1 MQTESCQVR
10 IIYLNVASLSISAI
24 TSPSSDQNQSVFWIC
39 NLQQYQYLSPL
50 AALNYTPTIQLLI
63 REFVL
68 LVYLVEE
75 CTTTQSSCSSSFH
88 QHLRYN
94 VRNHE
99 APFILN
105 LSWFEKSLPIVC
117 GPLLS
122 CCLSI
127 CLSRNLPFRYLD
139 SSSQLRLCWARGSLP
154 SQIRQLVG
162 QD

>member
-1 MQTESCQVR
+1 MLHLSASLPSHQHHQIRTNQCFRSATCNN
-10 IIYLNVASLSISAI
+10 INIYLHL
-24 TSPSSDQNQSVFWIC
+24 
-39 NLQQYQYLSPL
+39 L
-50 AALNYTPTIQLLI
+50 LNYTPTIQLFI

-75 CTTTQSSCSSSFH
+75 CTTTQSNCSSSFH

-127 CLSRNLPFRYLD
+127 CLSRNQPFRYLD
-139 SSSQLRLCWARGSLP
+139 SSSQFRLCWARGSLP

>member
-1 MQTESCQVR
+1 MLHLS
-10 IIYLNVASLSISAI
+10 ASLPSHHHHQIRTNQCFGSATISIFIS
-24 TSPSSDQNQSVFWIC
+24 TCCTQLYTDHSVVDPWIC
-39 NLQQYQYLSPL
+39 
-50 AALNYTPTIQLLI
+50 
-63 REFVL
+63 FVGL
-68 LVYLVEE
+68 FGRG
-75 CTTTQSSCSSSFH
+75 TTTQSSCSSSFH

-127 CLSRNLPFRYLD
+127 CLSCNLACRYLD
-139 SSSQLRLCWARGSLP
+139 SSSQFRLCWARGSLP

>member
-1 MQTESCQVR
+1 MLHLSASLPSHHHHQIRTNQCFGSATCNN
-10 IIYLNVASLSISAI
+10 INIYLHLMHSII
-24 TSPSSDQNQSVFWIC
+24 HRPSSCWSV
-39 NLQQYQYLSPL
+39 NLFCWFIWSRNAQQLSQ
-50 AALNYTPTIQLLI
+50 A
-63 REFVL
+63 VL
-68 LVYLVEE
+68 HHSTNIWDTMLGI
-75 CTTTQSSCSSSFH
+75 TRRHSFSIFH
-88 QHLRYN
+88 D
-94 VRNHE
+94 
-99 APFILN
+99 
-105 LSWFEKSLPIVC
+105 SWFEKSLPIVC